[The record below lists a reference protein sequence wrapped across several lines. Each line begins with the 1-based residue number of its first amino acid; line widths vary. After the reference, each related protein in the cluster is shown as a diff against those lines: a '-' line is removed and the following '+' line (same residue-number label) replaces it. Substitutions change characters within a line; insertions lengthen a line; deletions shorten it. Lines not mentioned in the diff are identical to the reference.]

1 MPFTPFHFG
10 PGAVIHAMAPKQV
23 SFLAFCTANVMIDV
37 EPLYFMITR
46 QDRLHQF
53 FHTFV
58 GATLVALATLL
69 LFLGCRAF
77 ARRFW
82 LPNLF
87 VWQGLHLQQVA
98 VGAIIGTYSHIV
110 LDSIMHTD
118 ITPLA
123 PFSDMNPLLRI
134 VSLSTLH
141 WICFGSG
148 VVALLIL
155 GRRKLINDKPE
166 DAY

>member
-10 PGAVIHAMAPKQV
+10 PGAVIHAIAPKQV

-46 QDRLHQF
+46 HDRLHQF
-53 FHTFV
+53 FHTYI

-69 LFLGCRAF
+69 LFLGCSAF
-77 ARRFW
+77 ARSFW
-82 LPNLF
+82 LPNFLSGSF
-87 VWQGLHLQQVA
+87 CSLNKLPF
-98 VGAIIGTYSHIV
+98 GAIIGTYSHIV
-110 LDSIMHTD
+110 LDSIMHMD
-118 ITPLA
+118 ITPFA

-148 VVALLIL
+148 VVALIIL
-155 GRRKLINDKPE
+155 GRFE
-166 DAY
+166 S

>member
-10 PGAVIHAMAPKQV
+10 PGAVIHAIAPKQV
-23 SFLAFCTANVMIDV
+23 SFLAFCTANVMIDI
-37 EPLYFMITR
+37 EPLYFMIMHH
-46 QDRLHQF
+46 DRLHQF
-53 FHTFV
+53 FHTFI
-58 GATLVALATLL
+58 GAALVALATLL
-69 LFLGCRAF
+69 LFLGSSAF

-87 VWQGLHLQQVA
+87 AWQLLQPQQVA
-98 VGAIIGTYSHIV
+98 IGAIIGTYSHIV

-123 PFSDMNPLLRI
+123 PFSDMNPLLRV

-141 WICFGSG
+141 WICVGAG
-148 VVALLIL
+148 VVALFIL
-155 GRRKLINDKPE
+155 AVRKLINDEIK
-166 DAY
+166 ASR

>member
-10 PGAVIHAMAPKQV
+10 PGAVIHAIAPKQV
-23 SFLAFCTANVMIDV
+23 SFLAFCAANVMIDV

-46 QDRLHQF
+46 HDRLHQF
-53 FHTFV
+53 FHTYV

-69 LFLGCRAF
+69 LFFGCRAF
-77 ARRFW
+77 ARHFW

-87 VWQGLHLQQVA
+87 GWQDLQPKQVA

-110 LDSIMHTD
+110 LDSIMHMD
-118 ITPLA
+118 ITPFA
-123 PFSDMNPLLRI
+123 PFSDINPLLRI

-141 WICFGSG
+141 WICFGAG
-148 VVALLIL
+148 VLALFIL
-155 GRRKLINDKPE
+155 AVRKLINDE
-166 DAY
+166 IAASR

>member
-46 QDRLHQF
+46 HDRLHQF
-53 FHTFV
+53 FHTYI

-87 VWQGLHLQQVA
+87 EWQGLQLKQVA
-98 VGAIIGTYSHIV
+98 FGAIIGTYSHIV
-110 LDSIMHTD
+110 FDSIMHMD
-118 ITPLA
+118 ITPFA
-123 PFSDMNPLLRI
+123 PFSDINPLLRI

-141 WICFGSG
+141 WICFGAG
-148 VVALLIL
+148 VVALFIL
-155 GRRKLINDKPE
+155 VVRKLINDE
-166 DAY
+166 ITASR